1 MKIFKNIK
9 NLEVYKFGLISPV
22 LHGREDMQNQ
32 YFSKLSEEGVE
43 IPPGSGNVYYLK
55 PTTFKSWLR
64 KFKEKGLEGLMVK
77 IRSDKG
83 KYRKITPAVLKAI
96 EKINKDTGAVSVSD
110 LYRKLII
117 NGYVTPSDLSLETL
131 RRLVIDHGLLK
142 QIKDKKQRK
151 KFEKKFFNELW
162 MVDFKEGKSVRYG
175 KTLRRTYFCGI
186 IDDSSRVLVGYEWG
200 FYQDTTLFA
209 KTLKKAVLIY
219 GIPKILYCD
228 QAKVFRSHYIMQ
240 ICARLGISLVNAPPY
255 SPESKA
261 KIERFNRTIQQMFY
275 PLIKNFHAIDID
287 QLNQLF
293 DKFIREIYHLKPH
306 AGLEKSESPMKK
318 LQRLLGE
325 TKIQRI
331 NDEQLEQFFLCSM
344 KRKVRLDGTITVK
357 NIYYEVDMKYA
368 GEFVDVRF
376 PVDNPNRL
384 FLFDSNNDKLCKC
397 KELKPADL
405 VRNANPPHVSTS
417 YSKLSSFPKN
427 GNEKGKEKKKE
438 KEKGHGKMK
447 GET

>member
-22 LHGREDMQNQ
+22 LHGSEKNQ
-32 YFSKLSEEGVE
+32 KEYFKKLSQEGVE

-55 PTTFKSWLR
+55 LTTFKRWLR
-64 KFKEKGLEGLMVK
+64 EFKNKGLEGLMAK

-96 EKINKDTGAVSVSD
+96 EEINKDIGAISVSD

-117 NGYVTPSDLSLETL
+117 NGYITPSDLSLETL
-131 RRLVIDHGLLK
+131 RRLVIDQCLLK
-142 QIKDKKQRK
+142 EIKDRKQRK
-151 KFEKKFFNELW
+151 KFEKEFFNELW
-162 MVDFKEGKSVRYG
+162 MVDFKEGKSVRHG

-186 IDDSSRVLVGYEWG
+186 IDDASRILVGYEWG

-209 KTLKKAVLIY
+209 RSFKKAISIY

-228 QAKVFRSHYIMQ
+228 QAKVFRSQYILQ

-275 PLIKNFHAIDID
+275 PLIKDFHAIDID

-293 DKFIREIYHLKPH
+293 DKFIREIYHLKIH
-306 AGLEKSESPMKK
+306 AGLSLKEPQSPTNK
-318 LQRLLGE
+318 LHRLLGK

-344 KRKVRLDGTITVK
+344 KRKVRLDGTITVR
-357 NIYYEVDMKYA
+357 NTYYEVDMKYA
-368 GEFVDVRF
+368 GEYVEIRF
-376 PVDNPNRL
+376 PVDNPHRL
-384 FLFDSNNDKLCKC
+384 FLFDNDKLCK
-397 KELKPADL
+397 ELKPVDL
-405 VRNANPPHVSTS
+405 VKNANPPYVSTS
-417 YSKLSSFPKN
+417 YSKLS
-427 GNEKGKEKKKE
+427 KK
-438 KEKGHGKMK
+438 
-447 GET
+447 

>member
-22 LHGREDMQNQ
+22 LHGKQESQNQ
-32 YFSKLSEEGVE
+32 YFRKLSEEGVE

-64 KFKEKGLEGLMVK
+64 EFKNKGLEGLKAK

-83 KYRKITPAVLKAI
+83 KYRKITPVVLKAI
-96 EKINKDTGAVSVSD
+96 EKIDKDIGAISVSD

-117 NGYVTPSDLSLETL
+117 NGYITPSDLSIETL
-131 RRLVIDHGLLK
+131 RRLVNEHGLLK
-142 QIKDKKQRK
+142 RSGSEEAKQRK
-151 KFEKKFFNELW
+151 KFEKAYINELW
-162 MVDFKEGKSVRYG
+162 MVDFKEGKSVRHG

-186 IDDSSRVLVGYEWG
+186 IDDASRVLVGYEWG

-209 KTLKKAVLIY
+209 RAFIKAISIY

-228 QAKVFRSHYIMQ
+228 QAKVFRSQYIMQ

-275 PLIKNFHAIDID
+275 PLIKNFHAIDIY

-293 DKFIREIYHLKPH
+293 DKFIREIYHIKPH
-306 AGLEKSESPMKK
+306 AGLENSESPLKK
-318 LQRLLGE
+318 LHRLLGE

-357 NIYYEVDMKYA
+357 NTYYEVDMKYA

-376 PVDNPNRL
+376 PVDNPHRL
-384 FLFDSNNDKLCKC
+384 FLFDNDKLCK
-397 KELKPADL
+397 ELKPVDL
-405 VRNANPPHVSTS
+405 VGNANAPHVSTS
-417 YSKLSSFPKN
+417 YSKLSNFP
-427 GNEKGKEKKKE
+427 KKE
-438 KEKGHGKMK
+438 KEK
-447 GET
+447 

>member
-22 LHGREDMQNQ
+22 LHGRQEKQNQ
-32 YFSKLSEEGVE
+32 YFRKLSEEGVE

-64 KFKEKGLEGLMVK
+64 EFKDKGLEGLMAKV
-77 IRSDKG
+77 RSDKG
-83 KYRKITPAVLKAI
+83 KYRKITPAVLKAV

-117 NGYVTPSDLSLETL
+117 KGYVTPSDLSLETL

-142 QIKDKKQRK
+142 QIKERKQRK

-162 MVDFKEGKSVRYG
+162 MVDFKEGKSVRHG

-186 IDDSSRVLVGYEWG
+186 IDDASRVLVGYEWG

-209 KTLKKAVLIY
+209 KTFKKAILIY

-228 QAKVFRSHYIMQ
+228 QAKVFRSQYIMQ

-275 PLIKNFHAIDID
+275 PLIKDFHAIDID

-306 AGLEKSESPMKK
+306 AGLKKSESPMKK
-318 LQRLLGE
+318 LHRLLGE
-325 TKIQRI
+325 TKIERI

-368 GEFVDVRF
+368 GEFVDVGF

-384 FLFDSNNDKLCKC
+384 FLFDSNNDKLCK
-397 KELKPADL
+397 ELKPANL

-417 YSKLSSFPKN
+417 YSKLSNFPKN
-427 GNEKGKEKKKE
+427 EKHKEQ
-438 KEKGHGKMK
+438 
-447 GET
+447 

>member
-22 LHGREDMQNQ
+22 LHGREDKQNQ

-55 PTTFKSWLR
+55 PTTFKRWLR
-64 KFKEKGLEGLMVK
+64 KFKCEGLEGLMAK

-142 QIKDKKQRK
+142 QFKKRKQRK
-151 KFEKKFFNELW
+151 KFEKQFFNELW
-162 MVDFKEGKSVRYG
+162 MVDFKEGKSVRHG

-186 IDDSSRVLVGYEWG
+186 IDDASRVLVGYQWG

-209 KTLKKAVLIY
+209 KTFKKAILIY

-275 PLIKNFHAIDID
+275 PLIKDFHAIDID

-368 GEFVDVRF
+368 GEFVEVRF

-384 FLFDSNNDKLCKC
+384 FLFDNDKLCK
-397 KELKPADL
+397 ELKPTDL

-427 GNEKGKEKKKE
+427 ENENEK
-438 KEKGHGKMK
+438 
-447 GET
+447 

>member
-1 MKIFKNIK
+1 MRIFKNIK
-9 NLEVYKFGLISPV
+9 NLEVYKFGIISPV
-22 LHGREDMQNQ
+22 LHGRQESQNQ
-32 YFSKLSEEGVE
+32 YFRKLSEEGVE

-64 KFKEKGLEGLMVK
+64 EFKNKGLEGLIAK

-83 KYRKITPAVLKAI
+83 KFRKITPHLLKAI
-96 EKINKDTGAVSVSD
+96 KKIKEDIGAISVSD

-117 NGYVTPSDLSLETL
+117 NGFITPSDLSIETL
-131 RRLVIDHGLLK
+131 RRLVNEHGLLK
-142 QIKDKKQRK
+142 DNKKVKKRK
-151 KFEKKFFNELW
+151 KFEKEFFNELW
-162 MVDFKEGKSVRYG
+162 MVDFKEGKSIRHG
-175 KTLRRTYFCGI
+175 KKLCRTYFCGI
-186 IDDSSRVLVGYEWG
+186 IDDASRILVGYEWG

-209 KTLKKAVLIY
+209 RSFKKAISIY

-293 DKFIREIYHLKPH
+293 DKFIREIYHLKTH
-306 AGLEKSESPMKK
+306 AGLEKSQSPIKK
-318 LQRLLGE
+318 LHRLLGDA
-325 TKIQRI
+325 KIQRI

-357 NIYYEVDMKYA
+357 NIYYEVDMKYV
-368 GEFVDVRF
+368 GEYVDVRF
-376 PVDNPNRL
+376 PVDNPDRL
-384 FLFDSNNDKLCKC
+384 FLFDNDKLCK
-397 KELKPADL
+397 KLKPVDL
-405 VRNANPPHVSTS
+405 VQNANPPYISTS
-417 YSKLSSFPKN
+417 YSKLSKVK
-427 GNEKGKEKKKE
+427 NEK
-438 KEKGHGKMK
+438 
-447 GET
+447 

>member
-22 LHGREDMQNQ
+22 LHGNEKSQNE
-32 YFSKLSEEGVE
+32 YFRKLSQEGVE

-64 KFKEKGLEGLMVK
+64 EFKNKGLEGLMAK

-96 EKINKDTGAVSVSD
+96 EKINKDIGAISVSD

-117 NGYVTPSDLSLETL
+117 NGYITPSDLSLETL
-131 RRLVIDHGLLK
+131 RRLVIDQCLLK
-142 QIKDKKQRK
+142 EIKDRKQRK
-151 KFEKKFFNELW
+151 KFEKEFFNELW
-162 MVDFKEGKSVRYG
+162 MVDFKEGKSVRHG

-186 IDDSSRVLVGYEWG
+186 IDDASRILVGYEWG

-209 KTLKKAVLIY
+209 RSFKKAISIY

-228 QAKVFRSHYIMQ
+228 QAKVFRSQYILQ

-275 PLIKNFHAIDID
+275 PLIKDFHAIDID

-293 DKFIREIYHLKPH
+293 DKFIREIYHLKIH
-306 AGLEKSESPMKK
+306 AGLSLNEPQSPTKK
-318 LQRLLGE
+318 LHRLLGK

-344 KRKVRLDGTITVK
+344 KRKVRLDGTITVR
-357 NIYYEVDMKYA
+357 NTYYEVDMKYA
-368 GEFVDVRF
+368 GEYVEIRF
-376 PVDNPNRL
+376 PVDNPHRL
-384 FLFDSNNDKLCKC
+384 FLFDNNKLC
-397 KELKPADL
+397 KELKPVDL
-405 VRNANPPHVSTS
+405 VRNANPPHVSTT
-417 YSKLSSFPKN
+417 YSKLS
-427 GNEKGKEKKKE
+427 KK
-438 KEKGHGKMK
+438 
-447 GET
+447 

>member
-22 LHGREDMQNQ
+22 LHGREDKQNQ
-32 YFSKLSEEGVE
+32 YFSKLSEEGIE

-55 PTTFKSWLR
+55 PTTFKRWLG
-64 KFKEKGLEGLMVK
+64 KFKEQGLEGLMSK

-96 EKINKDTGAVSVSD
+96 EKINQDTGAVSVSD

-117 NGYVTPSDLSLETL
+117 NGYVTPSNLSLETL
-131 RRLVIDHGLLK
+131 RKLVIDNDLLK
-142 QIKDKKQRK
+142 KIKVRKQRK
-151 KFEKKFFNELW
+151 KFEKAFFNELW
-162 MVDFKEGKSVRYG
+162 MVDFKEGKSVRHG
-175 KTLRRTYFCGI
+175 KTLRRTFFCGI
-186 IDDSSRVLVGYEWG
+186 IDDASRVLVGHEWG

-275 PLIKNFHAIDID
+275 PLIKNFHAVNID

-306 AGLEKSESPMKK
+306 AGLGKSESPMKK
-318 LQRLLGE
+318 LHRLLGE

-357 NIYYEVDMKYA
+357 NTYYEVDMKYA
-368 GEFVDVRF
+368 GEFVEVRF

-384 FLFDSNNDKLCKC
+384 FLFDNDKWC
-397 KELKPADL
+397 KELKPVDL

-417 YSKLSSFPKN
+417 YSKLSNFPKN
-427 GNEKGKEKKKE
+427 RKAKE
-438 KEKGHGKMK
+438 KEKENEKEK
-447 GET
+447 GL

>member
-22 LHGREDMQNQ
+22 LHGRQESQNQ
-32 YFSKLSEEGVE
+32 YFRKLSQEGVE

-64 KFKEKGLEGLMVK
+64 EFKNQGLEGLKAK

-83 KYRKITPAVLKAI
+83 KYRKITPLLLKSI
-96 EKINKDTGAVSVSD
+96 EEINKDTGAVSVSD

-117 NGYVTPSDLSLETL
+117 KGYITPSDLSLETL

-142 QIKDKKQRK
+142 QIKDRKQRK
-151 KFEKKFFNELW
+151 KFEKEFFNELW
-162 MVDFKEGKSVRYG
+162 MVDFKEGKSVRHG

-186 IDDSSRVLVGYEWG
+186 IDDASRILVGYEWG

-209 KTLKKAVLIY
+209 RAFIKAISIY

-228 QAKVFRSHYIMQ
+228 QAKVFRSQYIMQ

-287 QLNQLF
+287 QLNRLF
-293 DKFIREIYHLKPH
+293 DQFIREIYHIKPH
-306 AGLEKSESPMKK
+306 AGLENCESPIKK
-318 LQRLLGE
+318 LHRLLGE

-357 NIYYEVDMKYA
+357 NTYYEVDMKYA
-368 GEFVDVRF
+368 GEFVEIRF
-376 PVDNPNRL
+376 PIDNPHRL
-384 FLFDSNNDKLCKC
+384 FLFDHDKLC
-397 KELKPADL
+397 KELKPVDL
-405 VRNANPPHVSTS
+405 IGNANAPHVSTS
-417 YSKLSSFPKN
+417 YSKLSNFP
-427 GNEKGKEKKKE
+427 KKE
-438 KEKGHGKMK
+438 KEKEK
-447 GET
+447 

>member
-22 LHGREDMQNQ
+22 LHGRQESQNQ
-32 YFSKLSEEGVE
+32 YFRKLSEEGVE

-64 KFKEKGLEGLMVK
+64 EFKNKGLEGLMAK

-83 KYRKITPAVLKAI
+83 KFRKITPHLLKAI
-96 EKINKDTGAVSVSD
+96 KKIKEDIGAISVSD

-117 NGYVTPSDLSLETL
+117 NGFITPSDLSIETL
-131 RRLVIDHGLLK
+131 RRLVNEHGLLK
-142 QIKDKKQRK
+142 DNKKVKNRK
-151 KFEKKFFNELW
+151 KFEKEFFNELW
-162 MVDFKEGKSVRYG
+162 MVDFKEGKSIRHG
-175 KTLRRTYFCGI
+175 KKLCRTYFCGI
-186 IDDSSRVLVGYEWG
+186 IDDASRILVGYEWG

-209 KTLKKAVLIY
+209 RSFKKAISIY

-228 QAKVFRSHYIMQ
+228 QAKVFRSQYIMQ

-275 PLIKNFHAIDID
+275 PLIKDFHAIDID

-293 DKFIREIYHLKPH
+293 DKFIREIYHLKTH
-306 AGLEKSESPMKK
+306 AGLEKCQSPIKK
-318 LQRLLGE
+318 LHRLLGK

-357 NIYYEVDMKYA
+357 NIYYEVDMKYV
-368 GEFVDVRF
+368 GEYVDVRF
-376 PVDNPNRL
+376 PVDNPDRL
-384 FLFDSNNDKLCKC
+384 FLFDNDKLCEK
-397 KELKPADL
+397 LKPVDL
-405 VRNANPPHVSTS
+405 VQNANPPYISTS
-417 YSKLSSFPKN
+417 YSKLSKVKS
-427 GNEKGKEKKKE
+427 EK
-438 KEKGHGKMK
+438 
-447 GET
+447 

>member
-22 LHGREDMQNQ
+22 LHGRQDNQNE
-32 YFSKLSEEGVE
+32 YFRKLSQEGVE

-64 KFKEKGLEGLMVK
+64 EFKNKGLEGLKAK

-83 KYRKITPAVLKAI
+83 KYRKITHVVLKAI
-96 EKINKDTGAVSVSD
+96 EKIKKDIGAISVSD

-117 NGYVTPSDLSLETL
+117 YGYITPSDLSIETL
-131 RRLVIDHGLLK
+131 RRLVNEHGLLK
-142 QIKDKKQRK
+142 GSGSNEVKQRK
-151 KFEKKFFNELW
+151 KFEKAYINELW
-162 MVDFKEGKSVRYG
+162 MVDFKEGKSVRHG

-186 IDDSSRVLVGYEWG
+186 IDDASRILVGYEWG

-209 KTLKKAVLIY
+209 RAFIKAISIY

-228 QAKVFRSHYIMQ
+228 QAKVFRSQYIMQ

-293 DKFIREIYHLKPH
+293 DKFIREIYHIKPH
-306 AGLEKSESPMKK
+306 AGLENSESPIKK
-318 LQRLLGE
+318 LHRLLGK

-344 KRKVRLDGTITVK
+344 KRKVRLDGTITIK
-357 NIYYEVDMKYA
+357 NTYYEVDMKYA
-368 GEFVDVRF
+368 GEYVEVRF
-376 PVDNPNRL
+376 PVDNPGRL
-384 FLFDSNNDKLCKC
+384 FLFDDEKLC
-397 KELKPADL
+397 KELKPVDL
-405 VRNANPPHVSTS
+405 VRNANPPHVTTS
-417 YSKLSSFPKN
+417 YSKLSNPNFQKN
-427 GNEKGKEKKKE
+427 EKEKKKE
-438 KEKGHGKMK
+438 
-447 GET
+447 